1 MAHLYGQRPS
11 AFLAGLAGEYLLDQ
25 AVWNA
30 AVPIE
35 NALARAEN
43 ETARKAMI
51 RRLERD
57 AEAERRYQE
66 RHGEDAQRH

>member
-11 AFLAGLAGEYLLDQ
+11 SFLVGLAGEYLLDL

-35 NALARAEN
+35 NALANAKD
-43 ETARKAMI
+43 ETARKAI
-51 RRLERD
+51 IKRLERD
-57 AEAERRYQE
+57 AEAARRYLE
-66 RHGEDAQRH
+66 RQGEHAQRH